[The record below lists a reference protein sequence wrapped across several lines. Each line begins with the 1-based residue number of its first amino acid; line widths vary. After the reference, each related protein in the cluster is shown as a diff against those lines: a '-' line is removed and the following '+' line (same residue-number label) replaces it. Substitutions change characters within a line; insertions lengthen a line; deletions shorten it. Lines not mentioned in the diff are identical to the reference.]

1 MKTRLF
7 SNNFEL
13 KSKVYCIKI
22 IKMPDNARDT
32 VSVMRV
38 MFKVIE
44 TRYY

>member
-1 MKTRLF
+1 MKIRF
-7 SNNFEL
+7 FPHYFEL
-13 KSKVYCIKI
+13 KSKVYSMKI

-44 TRYY
+44 RRFY

>member
-1 MKTRLF
+1 M
-7 SNNFEL
+7 
-13 KSKVYCIKI
+13 KI

-44 TRYY
+44 TKFY